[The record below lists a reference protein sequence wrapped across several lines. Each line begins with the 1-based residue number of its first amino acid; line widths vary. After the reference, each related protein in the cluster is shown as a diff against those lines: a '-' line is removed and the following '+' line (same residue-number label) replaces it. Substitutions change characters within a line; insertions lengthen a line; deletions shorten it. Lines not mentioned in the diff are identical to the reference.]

1 MADEPRI
8 PFESADPARAFF
20 GRRKG
25 PALREG
31 QSRGL
36 EERLPLFEISKGD
49 EPFADLKSLFAHPV
63 KTIWL
68 EIGYGGAEHLLH
80 AAKCYPDVGFI
91 GCEMFLNGI
100 SKAVRGISELA
111 LTNVRL
117 STQDAGELL
126 PRLPDASCEQVDLFY
141 PDPWPKR
148 RHRKRRFISPERLAH
163 IARVITP
170 QGRFRFASDI
180 DDYVAWTLMHIH
192 QQETLQWHATS
203 AKDWQTPWEDWV
215 RTRYE
220 AKALREGRTPT
231 YLTFE
236 KHR

>member
-1 MADEPRI
+1 VSVE
-8 PFESADPARAFF
+8 RAFF

-25 PALREG
+25 PALRESQTRG
-31 QSRGL
+31 VEEWLPALLLPQGPLSDVRGL
-36 EERLPLFEISKGD
+36 FP
-49 EPFADLKSLFAHPV
+49 HPV
-63 KTIWL
+63 KAIWL

-80 AAKCYPDVGFI
+80 AARENPDIGFV

-100 SKAVRGISELA
+100 AKAVRGIHAHA

-117 STQDAGELL
+117 STEDAAQLL
-126 PRLPDASCEQVDLFY
+126 ARLPDGACDQVDLFY

-148 RHRKRRFISPERLAH
+148 RHRKRRFVSPERLAQ
-163 IARVITP
+163 IARVLTP
-170 QGRFRFASDI
+170 CGRFRFASDI

-192 QQETLQWHATS
+192 AQ
-203 AKDWQTPWEDWV
+203 KDMRWQVAASQDWLTPWSDWV

-231 YLTFE
+231 YLTFG
-236 KHR
+236 KGV